1 MHHIKPFLYRRACYG
16 MHNLDRQTENFPTP
30 NGHPNNPIYSTDA
43 LLNVIPTS
51 TSEGHDP
58 RKGTI
63 SYTHEFNNNHN
74 LIDGVISQNVSINVD
89 APTDT
94 ISETPVIGRALGP
107 ILAKTGRSSARK
119 TISVDIVV
127 RPPKLINGFFQTNS
141 LCPVWTGG
149 EIYKSIESLIE
160 GNRPFGIAD
169 QTIFPGLAK
178 NRLGIAFVTS
188 DTNSWSPTTGR
199 YSRNV
204 SWTFQPCSLTIDY
217 RNH

>member
-1 MHHIKPFLYRRACYG
+1 M
-16 MHNLDRQTENFPTP
+16 
-30 NGHPNNPIYSTDA
+30 
-43 LLNVIPTS
+43 
-51 TSEGHDP
+51 
-58 RKGTI
+58 
-63 SYTHEFNNNHN
+63 
-74 LIDGVISQNVSINVD
+74 
-89 APTDT
+89 
-94 ISETPVIGRALGP
+94 
-107 ILAKTGRSSARK
+107 
-119 TISVDIVV
+119 V
-127 RPPKLINGFFQTNS
+127 RPPILINGFFQTNS

-169 QTIFPGLAK
+169 PAIFPSLAK